1 MICKFL
7 GYFVNTSQPVS
18 VIYRSSSILTPA
30 TLGTYIQRKY
40 LNNIVEQDHRFINK
54 RVRSMLGMKSF
65 RTATLILRGIEAMHM
80 IKKGQLHQ
88 KVNSAQNEVEV
99 IHKLFRLAA

>member
-1 MICKFL
+1 
-7 GYFVNTSQPVS
+7 
-18 VIYRSSSILTPA
+18 
-30 TLGTYIQRKY
+30 
-40 LNNIVEQDHRFINK
+40 
-54 RVRSMLGMKSF
+54 MLGMKSF